1 MKGGGA
7 KMETHITKYDTYL
20 DALIS
25 VTKRLSTYENRFHM
39 SSEAF
44 FDKYRKGQ
52 MGDDLEFV
60 EWSNDYQHYLD
71 IRQSVEKKLQN
82 VA

>member
-1 MKGGGA
+1 MGA
-7 KMETHITKYDTYL
+7 TMQKHIIEYDTSL

-25 VTKRLSTYENRFHM
+25 VAKRLSTYENRYHIM
-39 SSEAF
+39 SELF

-52 MGDDLEFV
+52 MGDDMDFI

-71 IRQSVEKKLQN
+71 IRLRVEKKLKN

>member
-1 MKGGGA
+1 MQK
-7 KMETHITKYDTYL
+7 HIVEYDTSL

-25 VTKRLSTYENRFHM
+25 VIKRLSTYENRYQM
-39 SSEAF
+39 KSESF

-52 MGDDLEFV
+52 MGDEIDFV
-60 EWSNDYQHYLD
+60 EWANYYQHYLE
-71 IRQSVEKKLQN
+71 IRRKVESKLQN

>member
-1 MKGGGA
+1 MVGTMQK
-7 KMETHITKYDTYL
+7 HIIEYDTSL

-25 VTKRLSTYENRFHM
+25 VTKRLSTYENHYHM
-39 SSEAF
+39 MSESF

-52 MGDDLEFV
+52 MGDDIEFV
-60 EWSNDYQHYLD
+60 EWSNDYQHYLE
-71 IRQSVEKKLQN
+71 IRLKVERQLQN

>member
-1 MKGGGA
+1 MGGTMQ
-7 KMETHITKYDTYL
+7 KHIIEYDTSL

-25 VTKRLSTYENRFHM
+25 VTKRLSTYENRYHM
-39 SSEAF
+39 MSESF

-52 MGDDLEFV
+52 MGDDIEFV
-60 EWSNDYQHYLD
+60 EWSNDYLHYLE
-71 IRQSVEKKLQN
+71 IRLKVEKQLQN

>member
-1 MKGGGA
+1 MWEA
-7 KMETHITKYDTYL
+7 KMEKHITKYDTYL

-25 VTKRLSTYENRFHM
+25 VAKRLSTYENHFNM

-52 MGDDLEFV
+52 MGDTLEFV

-71 IRQSVEKKLQN
+71 IRLSVEKKLQN

>member
-1 MKGGGA
+1 MQK
-7 KMETHITKYDTYL
+7 HIIEYDTSL

-25 VTKRLSTYENRFHM
+25 VTKRLSTYENRYHM
-39 SSEAF
+39 MSESF

-52 MGDDLEFV
+52 MGDDIEFV
-60 EWSNDYQHYLD
+60 EWSNDYLHYLE
-71 IRQSVEKKLQN
+71 IRLKVEKQLQN